1 MAHAVNQKV
10 TLRGKRQLRGSEVSD
25 DRIQRP
31 YNARQREIRG
41 VARFLYNGEA
51 GTTKRRAMYVR
62 KNATSLSEQKKEAF
76 ARVF

>member
-10 TLRGKRQLRGSEVSD
+10 PCEASAQLRRSEVSD

-51 GTTKRRAMYVR
+51 GTTKGEPC
-62 KNATSLSEQKKEAF
+62 TSEKTPRL
-76 ARVF
+76 